1 MIIKFLFVVSF
12 GYTQF
17 MNNLFTN
24 FFISLGD

>member
-1 MIIKFLFVVSF
+1 MIIKFLFAVNF

-17 MNNLFTN
+17 MNILFTN